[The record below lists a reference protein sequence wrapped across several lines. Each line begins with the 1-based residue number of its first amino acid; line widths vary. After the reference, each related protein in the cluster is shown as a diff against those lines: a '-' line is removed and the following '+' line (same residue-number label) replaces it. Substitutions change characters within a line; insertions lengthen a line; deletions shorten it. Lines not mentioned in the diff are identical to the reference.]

1 MLNHRAIIFTEKTT
15 QPHKIHILDSKLWF
29 LFQVSNFIK
38 LIQKSLHLNFSW
50 AWFVF
55 KTNKQTYETNLNTKN
70 TSLRCAFY
78 HGHSYIMDTL
88 LSWTLFYHGH
98 SFIMDTLVIQPD
110 PSLVLS
116 YNLNELFICRFIWVD
131 RHTREWRHRKWRV
144 HLIWQDAGWLGGGA
158 VHLFAHFQVRYG
170 LHKAGLGLLK
180 DPFHF

>member
-15 QPHKIHILDSKLWF
+15 QTTQKTYFGFKAVIF
-29 LFQVSNFIK
+29 AQVSNFVK

-55 KTNKQTYETNLNTKN
+55 KTNKQTYEPNLNTKN
-70 TSLRCAFY
+70 TACF
-78 HGHSYIMDTL
+78 
-88 LSWTLFYHGH
+88 LSWALLY
-98 SFIMDTLVIQPD
+98 VIQPD

-158 VHLFAHFQVRYG
+158 VHLFAHFQVGYG